1 MANALAHES
10 SPYLL
15 QHKDNPVD
23 WRPWGPDAL
32 AEAKASGRPLL
43 VSIGY
48 SACHWCHVMERESF
62 EDPAVAELMNKWFVC
77 VKVDREERPDVDAIA
92 MEAVQLMTGHGGWP
106 LNVFLTPDQVPFY
119 GGTYFP
125 PDARQGMPAWPAVL
139 EAVAEAWAGQRDEIA
154 AAGARMA
161 DRLAGSLALRP
172 SGDALGTEPLDD
184 AVRNLRAS
192 FDVQHGGFGGAP
204 KFPPSSS
211 LLLLW
216 TVAARGGSWATKA
229 GDMAAATLR
238 AMARGGIYDQIGGG
252 FARYAVDADWTVPHF
267 EKMLYDNALLARA
280 YLHGFQM
287 TCERVFR
294 RTCEETLDFIAREL
308 RGPEGGFYSALDA
321 DSEGVEGRFYV
332 WTVAEL
338 RAALAGAGPDAQ
350 PPASDVEAGAGAQP
364 PASAGGVEAALAWL
378 GATDRG
384 NFVDPHHPAPGLNVL
399 TGRGPEPAPEVRERI
414 RQALFAARAPRV
426 RPGLD
431 DKRLASWNA
440 LAIAAFAEAGAV
452 LGREDYISIAVEA
465 AEFVSS
471 SLMDDTGRVLRTW
484 KDGSA
489 RLNGYLE
496 DHAYLLEAF
505 LKLYE
510 ATFDPRWFAL
520 AVRLGDRIL
529 EHFGEPEHGG
539 FFSTSDDH
547 EELLVRRRDLEDH
560 PIPSGSSSASAGL
573 LRLAAFTG
581 DARYSAAAESHLKLV
596 APLMGSHPQAFAYAL
611 LALDLAVH
619 PSREV
624 ALAAAAPATPSDAA
638 TLGAGDASPADDT
651 LAPLAA
657 VVRERLRPGVVLAA
671 SPGDG
676 VPLMDGRTPVDG
688 AAAAYVCEHFACQR
702 PVTDPAALRELL
714 ED

>member
-32 AEAKASGRPLL
+32 REARESGRPLL

-62 EDPAVAELMNKWFVC
+62 EDPAVAELMNTWFVC

-92 MEAVQLMTGHGGWP
+92 MESVQMMTGHGGWP

-125 PDARQGMPAWPAVL
+125 PAPRQGMPAWPAVL
-139 EAVAEAWAGQRDEIA
+139 EAVAEAWRDKRDEIEA
-154 AAGARMA
+154 QGARMA
-161 DRLAGSLALRP
+161 ERLGSTTSLRP
-172 SGDALGTEPLDD
+172 SPDALSSAPLDD

-192 FDVQHGGFGGAP
+192 FDSVEGGFGGAP
-204 KFPPSSS
+204 KFPPSAS

-216 TVAARGGSWATKA
+216 TVAARGGSWAAKA
-229 GDMAAATLR
+229 GDMAGATLR

-252 FARYAVDADWTVPHF
+252 FARYAVDGQWTVPHF

-280 YLHGFQM
+280 YLHGWQM
-287 TCERVFR
+287 TGDRLFR
-294 RTCEETLDFIAREL
+294 RACEETLDFIAREL
-308 RGPEGGFYSALDA
+308 RGPEGGFYAALDA

-338 RAALAGAGPDAQ
+338 RAALSPED
-350 PPASDVEAGAGAQP
+350 
-364 PASAGGVEAALAWL
+364 VEAALAWL
-378 GATDRG
+378 GATDGG

-414 RQALFAARAPRV
+414 RSALFAARAPRV

-440 LAIAAFAEAGAV
+440 LAISAFAEAGAV
-452 LGREDYISIAVEA
+452 LGREDYISIATEA
-465 AEFVSS
+465 AGFVADA
-471 SLMDDTGRVLRTW
+471 LVDDGRVLRTW
-484 KDGSA
+484 KDGA
-489 RLNGYLE
+489 AKLNGYLE
-496 DHAYLLEAF
+496 DHAYLLEAL
-505 LKLYE
+505 LKVYE
-510 ATFDPRWFAL
+510 STFDPRWFAL
-520 AVRLGDRIL
+520 AQGLGDRML
-529 EHFGEPEHGG
+529 EHFSDPEHGG

-547 EELLVRRRDLEDH
+547 EELLVRRRDIEDH
-560 PIPSGSSSASAGL
+560 PIPSGSSSAAVGL

-581 DARYSAAAESHLKLV
+581 DSRYADAAESHLRLI
-596 APLMGSHPQAFAYAL
+596 APLMGAHPQAFAYAL

-624 ALAAAAPATPSDAA
+624 ALAAPDADAAPPPAA
-638 TLGAGDASPADDT
+638 P

-657 VVRERLRPGVVLAA
+657 VVRERLRPGLVLAG

-676 VPLMDGRTPVDG
+676 VPLMADRTPVDG
-688 AAAAYVCEHFACQR
+688 AAAAYVCERFACRR
-702 PVTDPAALRELL
+702 PVTDPAELRELL

>member
-32 AEAKASGRPLL
+32 REARESGRPLL

-62 EDPAVAELMNKWFVC
+62 EDPAVAELMNTSFVC

-92 MEAVQLMTGHGGWP
+92 MEAVQMMTGHGGWP

-125 PDARQGMPAWPAVL
+125 PAPRQGMPAWPAVL
-139 EAVAEAWAGQRDEIA
+139 EAVAEAWRDKRDEIEA
-154 AAGARMA
+154 QGARMA
-161 DRLAGSLALRP
+161 ERLGSTTSLRP
-172 SGDALGTEPLDD
+172 SPDALSAAPLDD

-192 FDVQHGGFGGAP
+192 FDSVEGGFGGAP
-204 KFPPSSS
+204 KFPPSAS

-216 TVAARGGSWATKA
+216 TVAARGGSWAAKA
-229 GDMAAATLR
+229 GDMAGATLR

-252 FARYAVDADWTVPHF
+252 FARYAVDGQWTVPHF

-280 YLHGFQM
+280 YLHGWQM
-287 TCERVFR
+287 TGDRLFR
-294 RTCEETLDFIAREL
+294 RVCEETLDFIAREL
-308 RGPEGGFYSALDA
+308 RGPEGGFYAALDA

-338 RAALAGAGPDAQ
+338 RAALEPEDA
-350 PPASDVEAGAGAQP
+350 
-364 PASAGGVEAALAWL
+364 EAALAWL
-378 GATDRG
+378 GATDGG

-414 RQALFAARAPRV
+414 RSALFAARAPRV

-440 LAIAAFAEAGAV
+440 LAISAFAEAGAV
-452 LGREDYISIAVEA
+452 LGREDYTSIATEGA
-465 AEFVSS
+465 GFVAD
-471 SLMDDTGRVLRTW
+471 SLMDDGRVLRTW
-484 KDGSA
+484 KDGA
-489 RLNGYLE
+489 AKLNGYLE
-496 DHAYLLEAF
+496 DHAYLLEAL
-505 LKLYE
+505 LKVYE
-510 ATFDPRWFAL
+510 STFDPRWFAL
-520 AVRLGDRIL
+520 AQGLGDRML
-529 EHFGEPEHGG
+529 EHFSDPEHGG

-547 EELLVRRRDLEDH
+547 EELLVRRRDIEDH
-560 PIPSGSSSASAGL
+560 PTPSGSSSAAVGL

-581 DARYSAAAESHLKLV
+581 ESKYADAAESHLRLI
-596 APLMGSHPQAFAYAL
+596 APLMGAHPQAFAYAL

-624 ALAAAAPATPSDAA
+624 ALAAPDADAAP
-638 TLGAGDASPADDT
+638 LE
-651 LAPLAA
+651 PLAA
-657 VVRERLRPGVVLAA
+657 VVRERLRPGLVLAG

-676 VPLMDGRTPVDG
+676 VPLMAGRTPVDG
-688 AAAAYVCEHFACQR
+688 AAAAYVCEHFACRR
-702 PVTDPAALRELL
+702 PVTEPAELRELL